1 MPDAF
6 AAAAMFWLAAQAA
19 GGGMTAEQVMAKA
32 GQVTAPARC
41 DRTGRGE
48 EIVVCARRAGD
59 RYRVPGSTDGGAP
72 GDNRGRAGEVPG
84 ASPERLAGGPC
95 GIFAGERRCGK
106 AEAKLYGY
114 DGKRNPISVLVGI
127 GEALL
132 DPE

>member
-1 MPDAF
+1 
-6 AAAAMFWLAAQAA
+6 
-19 GGGMTAEQVMAKA
+19 MTAEQVMAKA
-32 GQVTAPARC
+32 RQLTAPASC
-41 DRTGRGE
+41 DATGSAD

-59 RYRVPGSTDGGAP
+59 GYRVPASTDGGAP
-72 GDNRGRAGEVPG
+72 GDLRGRAGEVPG

-114 DGKRNPISVLVGI
+114 DGERNPIGVLVGI
-127 GEALL
+127 GKALL